1 MIVSALHP
9 RGHESCVGVSRQL
22 PDTIPGERQTCA
34 QHDLITS
41 FLLRCGTSLR
51 YLYLFEL
58 FYGHEN
64 QSNNMKRHYG
74 LKVTDLIISFV
85 RTPSCT

>member
-1 MIVSALHP
+1 MRVSALHP
-9 RGHESCVGVSRQL
+9 RGHERCVGVSRQL

-41 FLLRCGTSLR
+41 FLLRCGTSLW
-51 YLYLFEL
+51 YLYVYEL

-64 QSNNMKRHYG
+64 QSNNMKCHYG
-74 LKVTDLIISFV
+74 PKVKGLIIPFV
-85 RTPSCT
+85 RTLSCA